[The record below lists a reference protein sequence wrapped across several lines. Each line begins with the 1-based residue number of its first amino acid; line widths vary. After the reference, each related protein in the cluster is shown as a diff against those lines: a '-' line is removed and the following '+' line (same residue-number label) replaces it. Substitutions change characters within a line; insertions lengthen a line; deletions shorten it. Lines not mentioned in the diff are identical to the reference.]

1 MLCEVCYF
9 FCGRTDSY
17 FEENAK
23 DGTISGRNHLRKEL
37 VMKVESSSYEAYLEA
52 LEEWKQ
58 KMQETQATQQKE
70 ENSATDSYVPGISQ
84 MDMDI
89 PMPSSTYNA
98 QGMMSGE
105 RPPMP
110 PMPLQETQETEETD
124 ETTGSAQVTGT
135 TEAQGTAATGTEALL
150 AELSET
156 FRANPD
162 SILMKLDELGLSLED
177 LGDEDNLA
185 SLATTMNEGAA
196 NMGLPTIED
205 LDSAVSTLHEKLSA
219 NWSSYFEVEEA

>member
-17 FEENAK
+17 FEGNAK

-58 KMQETQATQQKE
+58 KMQESQATQQKE

-110 PMPLQETQETEETD
+110 PMPPQEMDEATEST
-124 ETTGSAQVTGT
+124 QVTGT
-135 TEAQGTAATGTEALL
+135 TQAQGTAAAGTEALL
-150 AELSET
+150 EELSET
-156 FRANPD
+156 FRTNPD

-185 SLATTMNEGAA
+185 SLATAMNEGAA

>member
-58 KMQETQATQQKE
+58 KMQESQAAQQKE

-110 PMPLQETQETEETD
+110 PMPPQEMD
-124 ETTGSAQVTGT
+124 ETTESTQVTGT
-135 TEAQGTAATGTEALL
+135 TETQGTAATGTEALL
-150 AELSET
+150 EELSET

-185 SLATTMNEGAA
+185 SLATAMNEGAA

-219 NWSSYFEVEEA
+219 NWSSYIEVEEA

>member
-9 FCGRTDSY
+9 FCGRSDSY

-58 KMQETQATQQKE
+58 KMQETQAAQQKE

-110 PMPLQETQETEETD
+110 PMPPQETDETD
-124 ETTGSAQVTGT
+124 ETTESTQVTGT
-135 TEAQGTAATGTEALL
+135 TETQGTAATGTEALL
-150 AELSET
+150 EELSET
-156 FRANPD
+156 FRTNPD

-185 SLATTMNEGAA
+185 SLATAMNEGAA

-219 NWSSYFEVEEA
+219 NWSSFFEVEEA

>member
-17 FEENAK
+17 FEENVK

-84 MDMDI
+84 MDMDS

-110 PMPLQETQETEETD
+110 PMPPQEMDEATEST
-124 ETTGSAQVTGT
+124 QVTGT
-135 TEAQGTAATGTEALL
+135 TQAQGTAAAGTEALL
-150 AELSET
+150 EELSET
-156 FRANPD
+156 FRTNPD

-185 SLATTMNEGAA
+185 SLATAMNEGAA

-219 NWSSYFEVEEA
+219 NWSSYIEVEEA

>member
-110 PMPLQETQETEETD
+110 PMPPQETEETD
-124 ETTGSAQVTGT
+124 ETTESTQVTGT
-135 TEAQGTAATGTEALL
+135 TETQGTAATGTEALL
-150 AELSET
+150 EELSET

-185 SLATTMNEGAA
+185 SLATATNEGAA

-219 NWSSYFEVEEA
+219 NWSSYFKVEEA

>member
-17 FEENAK
+17 FEGNAK

-37 VMKVESSSYEAYLEA
+37 VMKVESSSYEAYLA
-52 LEEWKQ
+52 AMEEWKQ

-70 ENSATDSYVPGISQ
+70 ENSVTDSYVPGISQ

-110 PMPLQETQETEETD
+110 PMPPQEMDEATEST
-124 ETTGSAQVTGT
+124 QVTGT
-135 TEAQGTAATGTEALL
+135 TQAQGTAAAGTEALL
-150 AELSET
+150 EELSET
-156 FRANPD
+156 FRTNPD

-185 SLATTMNEGAA
+185 SLATAMNEGAA

>member
-110 PMPLQETQETEETD
+110 PMPPQETEETD
-124 ETTGSAQVTGT
+124 KTTESTQVTGT
-135 TEAQGTAATGTEALL
+135 TETQGTAATGTEALL
-150 AELSET
+150 EELSET

-185 SLATTMNEGAA
+185 SLATAMNEGAA

>member
-70 ENSATDSYVPGISQ
+70 ETSATDSYVPGISQ

-110 PMPLQETQETEETD
+110 PMPPQEMDEATEST
-124 ETTGSAQVTGT
+124 QVTGT
-135 TEAQGTAATGTEALL
+135 TQAQGTAAAGTEALL
-150 AELSET
+150 EELSET
-156 FRANPD
+156 FRTNPD

-185 SLATTMNEGAA
+185 SLATAMNEGAA

-219 NWSSYFEVEEA
+219 NWSSYFKVEEA

>member
-58 KMQETQATQQKE
+58 KMQETQTTQQKE

-110 PMPLQETQETEETD
+110 PMPPQETDETD
-124 ETTGSAQVTGT
+124 ETTESTQVTGT
-135 TEAQGTAATGTEALL
+135 TETQGAAATGTEALL
-150 AELSET
+150 EELSET
-156 FRANPD
+156 FRTNPD

-185 SLATTMNEGAA
+185 SLATAMNEGAA

-219 NWSSYFEVEEA
+219 NWSSYFKVEEA

>member
-58 KMQETQATQQKE
+58 KMQESQVAQQKE

-110 PMPLQETQETEETD
+110 PMPPQETEETD
-124 ETTGSAQVTGT
+124 ETTESTQVTGT
-135 TEAQGTAATGTEALL
+135 TETQGTAATGTEALL
-150 AELSET
+150 EELSET

-185 SLATTMNEGAA
+185 SLATAMNEGAA

>member
-110 PMPLQETQETEETD
+110 PMPPQEMDEATEST
-124 ETTGSAQVTGT
+124 QVTGMT
-135 TEAQGTAATGTEALL
+135 QAQGTAAAGTEALL
-150 AELSET
+150 EELSET
-156 FRANPD
+156 FRTNPD

-185 SLATTMNEGAA
+185 SLATAMNEGAA

>member
-110 PMPLQETQETEETD
+110 PMPPQEMDEATEST
-124 ETTGSAQVTGT
+124 QVTGT
-135 TEAQGTAATGTEALL
+135 TETQGTAAAGTEALL
-150 AELSET
+150 EELSET
-156 FRANPD
+156 FRTNPD

-185 SLATTMNEGAA
+185 SLATAMNEGAA

-219 NWSSYFEVEEA
+219 NWSSYIEVEEA

>member
-58 KMQETQATQQKE
+58 KMQESQATQQKE

-110 PMPLQETQETEETD
+110 PMPPQEMDEATEST
-124 ETTGSAQVTGT
+124 QVTGT
-135 TEAQGTAATGTEALL
+135 TQAQGTAAAGTEALL
-150 AELSET
+150 EELSET
-156 FRANPD
+156 FRTNPD

-185 SLATTMNEGAA
+185 SLATAMNEGTA

>member
-1 MLCEVCYF
+1 
-9 FCGRTDSY
+9 
-17 FEENAK
+17 
-23 DGTISGRNHLRKEL
+23 
-37 VMKVESSSYEAYLEA
+37 MKVESSSYEAYLEA

-110 PMPLQETQETEETD
+110 PMPPQEMDEATEST
-124 ETTGSAQVTGT
+124 QVTGT
-135 TEAQGTAATGTEALL
+135 TQAQGTAAAGTEALL
-150 AELSET
+150 EELSET
-156 FRANPD
+156 FRTNPD

-185 SLATTMNEGAA
+185 SLATAMNEGAA
-196 NMGLPTIED
+196 NMGLPTIE
-205 LDSAVSTLHEKLSA
+205 AVSYTHLRA
-219 NWSSYFEVEEA
+219 PRRCD

>member
-110 PMPLQETQETEETD
+110 PMPPQETDETD
-124 ETTGSAQVTGT
+124 ETTESTQVTGT
-135 TEAQGTAATGTEALL
+135 TETQGTAATGTEALL
-150 AELSET
+150 EELSET
-156 FRANPD
+156 FRTNPD

-177 LGDEDNLA
+177 LSDEDNLA
-185 SLATTMNEGAA
+185 SLATAMNEGAA
-196 NMGLPTIED
+196 NMGLPSIED

>member
-110 PMPLQETQETEETD
+110 PMPPQETD
-124 ETTGSAQVTGT
+124 ETTESAQVTGT

-150 AELSET
+150 EELSET

-162 SILMKLDELGLSLED
+162 SILIKLDELGLSLED

-185 SLATTMNEGAA
+185 SLATAMNEGAA

-219 NWSSYFEVEEA
+219 NWSSYFKVEEA

>member
-1 MLCEVCYF
+1 
-9 FCGRTDSY
+9 
-17 FEENAK
+17 
-23 DGTISGRNHLRKEL
+23 
-37 VMKVESSSYEAYLEA
+37 MKVESSSYEAYLEA

-70 ENSATDSYVPGISQ
+70 ENRATDSYVPGISQ

-98 QGMMSGE
+98 QG
-105 RPPMP
+105 
-110 PMPLQETQETEETD
+110 TTEST
-124 ETTGSAQVTGT
+124 QVTGT
-135 TEAQGTAATGTEALL
+135 TQAQGTAATGTEALL
-150 AELSET
+150 EELSET

-185 SLATTMNEGAA
+185 SLATAMNEGAA

-205 LDSAVSTLHEKLSA
+205 LDSAVSTLHEKLYA

>member
-17 FEENAK
+17 FEENVK

-37 VMKVESSSYEAYLEA
+37 VMKVESSSYEAY

-110 PMPLQETQETEETD
+110 PMPPQEMDEATEST
-124 ETTGSAQVTGT
+124 QVTGT
-135 TEAQGTAATGTEALL
+135 TQAQGTAAAGTEALL
-150 AELSET
+150 EELSET
-156 FRANPD
+156 FRTNPD

-185 SLATTMNEGAA
+185 SLATAMNEGAA

-219 NWSSYFEVEEA
+219 NWSSYIEVEEA

>member
-110 PMPLQETQETEETD
+110 PMPPQETDETD
-124 ETTGSAQVTGT
+124 ETTESTQVTGT
-135 TEAQGTAATGTEALL
+135 TETQGTAATGTEALL
-150 AELSET
+150 EELSET
-156 FRANPD
+156 FRTNPD

-185 SLATTMNEGAA
+185 SLDTAMNEGAA

-219 NWSSYFEVEEA
+219 NWSSYFKVEEA

>member
-17 FEENAK
+17 FEGNAK

-37 VMKVESSSYEAYLEA
+37 VMKVESSSYEAYLA
-52 LEEWKQ
+52 AMEEWKQ

-70 ENSATDSYVPGISQ
+70 ENSVTDSYVPGISQ

-110 PMPLQETQETEETD
+110 PMPPQETEETD
-124 ETTGSAQVTGT
+124 ETTESTQVTGT
-135 TEAQGTAATGTEALL
+135 TETQGTAATGTEALL
-150 AELSET
+150 EELSET

-185 SLATTMNEGAA
+185 SLATAMNEGAA

-219 NWSSYFEVEEA
+219 NWSSYFKVEEA

>member
-1 MLCEVCYF
+1 
-9 FCGRTDSY
+9 
-17 FEENAK
+17 
-23 DGTISGRNHLRKEL
+23 
-37 VMKVESSSYEAYLEA
+37 MKVESSSYEAYLEA

-58 KMQETQATQQKE
+58 KMQETQAAQQKE

-110 PMPLQETQETEETD
+110 PMPPQETDETD
-124 ETTGSAQVTGT
+124 ETTESTQVTGT
-135 TEAQGTAATGTEALL
+135 TETQGTAATGTEALL
-150 AELSET
+150 EELSET

-177 LGDEDNLA
+177 LSDEDNLA
-185 SLATTMNEGAA
+185 SLATAMNEGAA

-205 LDSAVSTLHEKLSA
+205 LDSAVSTPHEKLSA

>member
-9 FCGRTDSY
+9 FCGRSDSY

-110 PMPLQETQETEETD
+110 SMPPQETEETD
-124 ETTGSAQVTGT
+124 ETTESAQVTGT
-135 TEAQGTAATGTEALL
+135 TETQGTAATGTEALL
-150 AELSET
+150 EELSET
-156 FRANPD
+156 FHVNPD

-177 LGDEDNLA
+177 LSEEDNLA
-185 SLATTMNEGAA
+185 SLATAMNEGAA
-196 NMGLPTIED
+196 NMGFPTIED
-205 LDSAVSTLHEKLSA
+205 LDSAVSTLYEKLSA

>member
-110 PMPLQETQETEETD
+110 PMPPQETEETD
-124 ETTGSAQVTGT
+124 ETTESTQVTGT
-135 TEAQGTAATGTEALL
+135 TETQGTAATGTEALL
-150 AELSET
+150 EELSET

-185 SLATTMNEGAA
+185 SLATAMNEGAA

-205 LDSAVSTLHEKLSA
+205 LDSAVSTLHEKLST

>member
-37 VMKVESSSYEAYLEA
+37 VMKVESSSYEAYLKA

-58 KMQETQATQQKE
+58 KMQESQATQQKE

-110 PMPLQETQETEETD
+110 PMPPQEMDEATEST
-124 ETTGSAQVTGT
+124 QVTGT
-135 TEAQGTAATGTEALL
+135 TQAQGTAAAGTEALL
-150 AELSET
+150 EELSET
-156 FRANPD
+156 FRTNPD

-185 SLATTMNEGAA
+185 SLATAMNEGAA

-219 NWSSYFEVEEA
+219 NWSSYFKVEEA

>member
-110 PMPLQETQETEETD
+110 PMPPQEMDEATEST
-124 ETTGSAQVTGT
+124 QVTGT
-135 TEAQGTAATGTEALL
+135 TETQGTAATGTEALL
-150 AELSET
+150 EELSET

-185 SLATTMNEGAA
+185 SLATAMNEGAA

-205 LDSAVSTLHEKLSA
+205 LDSAVSTLHEKLST
-219 NWSSYFEVEEA
+219 NWSSYFKVEEA

>member
-110 PMPLQETQETEETD
+110 PMPPQEMDEATEST
-124 ETTGSAQVTGT
+124 QVTGT
-135 TEAQGTAATGTEALL
+135 TQAQGTAAAGTEALL
-150 AELSET
+150 EELSET
-156 FRANPD
+156 FRTNPD

-185 SLATTMNEGAA
+185 SLATAMNEGAA
-196 NMGLPTIED
+196 NMGLSTIED

>member
-37 VMKVESSSYEAYLEA
+37 VMKVESSSYEAYLA
-52 LEEWKQ
+52 AMEEWKQ

-70 ENSATDSYVPGISQ
+70 ENSVTDSYVPGISQ

-110 PMPLQETQETEETD
+110 PMPPQETEETD
-124 ETTGSAQVTGT
+124 ETTENTQVTGT
-135 TEAQGTAATGTEALL
+135 TQAQGTAATGTETLL

-177 LGDEDNLA
+177 LSDEDNLA
-185 SLATTMNEGAA
+185 SLATAMNEGAA

-219 NWSSYFEVEEA
+219 NWSSYFKVEEA

>member
-17 FEENAK
+17 FEESAK

-110 PMPLQETQETEETD
+110 PMPPQEMDEATEST
-124 ETTGSAQVTGT
+124 QVTGT
-135 TEAQGTAATGTEALL
+135 TQAQGTAAAGTEALL
-150 AELSET
+150 EELSET
-156 FRANPD
+156 FRTNPD

-185 SLATTMNEGAA
+185 SLATAMNEGAA

>member
-9 FCGRTDSY
+9 FCGRSDSY

-110 PMPLQETQETEETD
+110 PMPPQETDETD
-124 ETTGSAQVTGT
+124 ETTESTQVTGT
-135 TEAQGTAATGTEALL
+135 TETQGTVATGTEALL
-150 AELSET
+150 EELSET
-156 FRANPD
+156 FRTNPD

-185 SLATTMNEGAA
+185 SLATAMNEGAA

>member
-9 FCGRTDSY
+9 FCGRSDSY

-110 PMPLQETQETEETD
+110 PMPPQETEETD
-124 ETTGSAQVTGT
+124 ETTESTQVTGT
-135 TEAQGTAATGTEALL
+135 TETQGTAATGTEALL
-150 AELSET
+150 EELSET
-156 FRANPD
+156 FRTNPD

-185 SLATTMNEGAA
+185 SLATAMNEGAA

>member
-58 KMQETQATQQKE
+58 KMQESQAAQQKE

-110 PMPLQETQETEETD
+110 PMPPQETEETD
-124 ETTGSAQVTGT
+124 ETTESTQVTGT
-135 TEAQGTAATGTEALL
+135 TETQGTAATGTEALL
-150 AELSET
+150 EELSET

-185 SLATTMNEGAA
+185 SLATAMNEGAA

>member
-9 FCGRTDSY
+9 FCGRSDSY

-110 PMPLQETQETEETD
+110 SMPPQETD
-124 ETTGSAQVTGT
+124 ETTESTQVTGT
-135 TEAQGTAATGTEALL
+135 TETQGTAATGTEALL
-150 AELSET
+150 EELSET

-177 LGDEDNLA
+177 LSDEDNLA
-185 SLATTMNEGAA
+185 SLATAMNEGAA
-196 NMGLPTIED
+196 NMGFPTIED
-205 LDSAVSTLHEKLSA
+205 LDSAVSTLYEKLSA

>member
-110 PMPLQETQETEETD
+110 PMPPQETD
-124 ETTGSAQVTGT
+124 ETTESTQVTGT
-135 TEAQGTAATGTEALL
+135 TQAQGTAATGTETLL

-177 LGDEDNLA
+177 LSDEDNLA
-185 SLATTMNEGAA
+185 SLATAMNEGAA
-196 NMGLPTIED
+196 NMGLPSIED
-205 LDSAVSTLHEKLSA
+205 LDSAVSTLHEKLST
-219 NWSSYFEVEEA
+219 NWSSYFKVEEA

>member
-9 FCGRTDSY
+9 FCGRSDSY

-58 KMQETQATQQKE
+58 KMQETQAAQQKE

-110 PMPLQETQETEETD
+110 PTPPQETD
-124 ETTGSAQVTGT
+124 ETTESTQVTGT
-135 TEAQGTAATGTEALL
+135 TQAQGTAAAGTEALL
-150 AELSET
+150 EELSET
-156 FRANPD
+156 FRTNPD

-185 SLATTMNEGAA
+185 SLATAMNEGAA

>member
-110 PMPLQETQETEETD
+110 PMPLQETDETD
-124 ETTGSAQVTGT
+124 ETTESTQVTGT
-135 TEAQGTAATGTEALL
+135 TETQGTAATGTEALL
-150 AELSET
+150 EELSET
-156 FRANPD
+156 FRTNPD

>member
-9 FCGRTDSY
+9 FCGRSDSY

-58 KMQETQATQQKE
+58 KMQETQAAQQKE
-70 ENSATDSYVPGISQ
+70 ENSTTDSYVPGISQ

-110 PMPLQETQETEETD
+110 PMPPQETDETD
-124 ETTGSAQVTGT
+124 ETTESTQVTGT
-135 TEAQGTAATGTEALL
+135 TETQGTAATGTEALL
-150 AELSET
+150 EELSET

-177 LGDEDNLA
+177 LSDEDNLA
-185 SLATTMNEGAA
+185 SLATAMNEGAA

>member
-17 FEENAK
+17 FEENVK

-110 PMPLQETQETEETD
+110 PMPPQEMDEATEST
-124 ETTGSAQVTGT
+124 QVTGT
-135 TEAQGTAATGTEALL
+135 TQAQGTAAAGTEALL
-150 AELSET
+150 EKLSET

-177 LGDEDNLA
+177 LSDKDNLA
-185 SLATTMNEGAA
+185 SLATAMNEGAA

-219 NWSSYFEVEEA
+219 NWSSYIEVEEA

>member
-1 MLCEVCYF
+1 
-9 FCGRTDSY
+9 
-17 FEENAK
+17 
-23 DGTISGRNHLRKEL
+23 
-37 VMKVESSSYEAYLEA
+37 MKVESSSYEAYLEA

-110 PMPLQETQETEETD
+110 SMPPQETD
-124 ETTGSAQVTGT
+124 ETTESTQVTGT
-135 TEAQGTAATGTEALL
+135 TETQGTAATGTEALL
-150 AELSET
+150 EELSET
-156 FRANPD
+156 FRANLD

-177 LGDEDNLA
+177 LSEEDNLA
-185 SLATTMNEGAA
+185 SLATAMNEGAA
-196 NMGLPTIED
+196 NMGLPIIED

>member
-110 PMPLQETQETEETD
+110 PMPPQEMDEATEST
-124 ETTGSAQVTGT
+124 QVTGT
-135 TEAQGTAATGTEALL
+135 TQAQGTAAAGTEALL
-150 AELSET
+150 EELSET

-177 LGDEDNLA
+177 LSEEDNLA
-185 SLATTMNEGAA
+185 SLATAMNEGAA